1 MTKRQ
6 KKKLIRRTAIKI
18 KKLSPTKDNI
28 LIIEI
33 NLDEIHY
40 DEASPFLNAASKLLP
55 NVPVAVFPKQMATK
69 MLDRD
74 TAVCWLRNLER
85 VITRDDEKKIKTKL
99 HVMDWKLWRSYF
111 WERMTQRQL
120 MPLRN

>member
-40 DEASPFLNAASKLLP
+40 DEAIPFLNAASKLLP
-55 NVPVAVFPKQMATK
+55 NVTVAVFPKQMAVK

-74 TAVCWLRNLER
+74 TAVCWLRTLER
-85 VITRDDEKKIKTKL
+85 EITRDDERK
-99 HVMDWKLWRSYF
+99 
-111 WERMTQRQL
+111 
-120 MPLRN
+120 

>member
-6 KKKLIRRTAIKI
+6 KKKLIQRTAIKI
-18 KKLSPTKDNI
+18 KKLSPTEDNI

-55 NVPVAVFPKQMATK
+55 NVPVAVFPKQMAVK

-74 TAVCWLRNLER
+74 TAVCWLRKLER
-85 VITRDDEKKIKTKL
+85 EITRDDERK
-99 HVMDWKLWRSYF
+99 
-111 WERMTQRQL
+111 
-120 MPLRN
+120 